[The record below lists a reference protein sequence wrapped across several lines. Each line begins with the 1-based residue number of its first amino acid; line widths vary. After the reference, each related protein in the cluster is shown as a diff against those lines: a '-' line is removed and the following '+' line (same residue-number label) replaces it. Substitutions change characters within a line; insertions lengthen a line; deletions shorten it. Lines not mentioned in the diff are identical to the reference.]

1 MVDTTEENVLD
12 LLKSNQVT
20 LWRSDRSAMVMQL
33 LRPPPTL
40 HIWLAGGE
48 MDDLLSMRG
57 GMEAWARSQGC
68 EFVTINGRRGWAR
81 VLGPFG
87 YEPDGEELRKS
98 L

>member
-1 MVDTTEENVLD
+1 MVDTTEDEVLE
-12 LLKSNQVT
+12 LLASNQAQ
-20 LWRSDRSAMVMQL
+20 LWQGDRSAMVLQL

-48 MDDLLSMRG
+48 MGDLLNMRG
-57 GMEAWARSQGC
+57 GMEAWGRTQGC

-87 YEPDGEELRKS
+87 YLPDGEELRKA